1 MKRIAIILVSMAIS
15 ANALIAQT
23 DVNTGNIEIKGSLF
37 DFGSAEPLY
46 PANVQ
51 IYSLPDTVYVN
62 GVSSDEKGNFSMK
75 GLGAGQYL
83 LRATFMGYEKTEKDF
98 TLRSGSRTTDLGKIT
113 LKADAIYLSEAVVSA
128 ALAKVQMINDTVV
141 FNSEAYRLPEGASL
155 EELVR
160 KLPGVEVSSDG
171 TIKVNGKTVSRIL
184 VNGKEFF
191 DNDQSVAMQNL
202 TADMI
207 EKIKAYDKQS
217 DMARM
222 TGIDDGEEQTVL
234 DLVVKKGMA
243 QGWFGNVDV
252 GYGQPLQDNEFDIRD
267 LYTTRLTLNRFN
279 EDKQFTIIASTGN
292 ISGGGVGGFGGMRG
306 MGGMGGRGGVTK
318 TTTTGINFARN
329 IGPEITSSSYQYEIG
344 GSVNYSHSSSESRS
358 KTASESFYASG
369 IRSYSNR
376 TSESGSLSNSINGQ
390 LRFEWNAD
398 PMTSLIFTPSF
409 TYSRSNNE
417 SENISATFNRDPYIY
432 ATNPLDT
439 STVIFDNLENY
450 LDSLNDAMRNSQLSR
465 SLGKSTSMSTSGNI
479 QFVKRLNTEGRNLS
493 FRGSYSF
500 SNSESNNNSRND
512 QVTKN
517 AFTNSLDTTLFNRYN
532 NNPNSSTNL
541 NAQLTYTEP
550 IAASTY
556 LQFSYQFTY
565 RRSNS
570 DRATYSFTD
579 LPSWGNPD
587 WIMPDDS
594 TLKASLDK
602 RLSQVATYDNYDHN
616 IAVQI
621 RKTSDKY
628 NVNLGFTVLPQYSDM
643 QYNYL
648 GHDIDTSR
656 LVFNWTPTVNFRY
669 QWTRQEQINITY
681 RGRSSQPQM
690 NDLLDITDDS
700 NPLSISMGN
709 PGLKPTFSNTM
720 SINYQKFDP
729 VNLGSIMMGVN
740 FNNTLRNI
748 TRQTLLND
756 TTFGTTTKPV
766 NMEGFWSNW
775 QVSGNLNINRALP
788 DQRFTINSGTNV
800 SFNHQEGYAQV
811 SGGLSQLRTTLTTTL
826 SENLS
831 ASFRDDWI
839 EVSLQGRINYSHSTN
854 DLQPDRNMDTY
865 NFNYGPSG
873 TATLPWRNIRLATD
887 MMMQSRRGYSSSDMN
902 TDELIWNASAS
913 FSFLKGNRGTLS
925 LSVYDIL
932 QQRSNV
938 NRTMTATMRSDTYS
952 NSINSYF
959 MVNFIYRLSM
969 FGSRE
974 ARQGMRSGGYGGSF
988 SGGGM
993 GGSMGGGG
1001 MRGGG

>member
-1 MKRIAIILVSMAIS
+1 MKRIAIMLVSLAIS

-23 DVNTGNIEIKGSLF
+23 GGNTGNLEIKGSLF

-51 IYSLPDTVYVN
+51 VFTLPDSVYVN
-62 GVSSDEKGNFSMK
+62 GVSSDEKGDFSMK
-75 GLGAGQYL
+75 GLSAGQYL
-83 LRATFMGYEKTEKDF
+83 LRATFMGYEKTEKNF
-98 TLRSGSRTTDLGKIT
+98 TLRSGSRATDLGKVT
-113 LKADAIYLSEAVVSA
+113 LKADAIYLNEAVISA

-141 FNSEAYRLPEGASL
+141 FNGEAYRLPEGATL

-191 DNDQSVAMQNL
+191 NNDQSVAMQNL

-207 EKIKAYDKQS
+207 DKIKAYDKQS

-222 TGIDDGEEQTVL
+222 TGIDDGQEQTVL
-234 DLVVKKGMA
+234 DLTVKKGMA

-292 ISGGGVGGFGGMRG
+292 ISDGGVGGMGGMRG
-306 MGGMGGRGGVTK
+306 MGGFGGRGGVTK
-318 TTTTGINFARN
+318 TATTGVNFARN
-329 IGPEITSSSYQYEIG
+329 LGPEITSDSYKYEIG
-344 GSVNYSHSSSESRS
+344 GSVNYSHSNSESRS
-358 KTASESFYASG
+358 KTSSEMFYTSGVKSFSNRVSES
-369 IRSYSNR
+369 N
-376 TSESGSLSNSINGQ
+376 SLSNSINGQ
-390 LRFEWNAD
+390 LRLEWNAD
-398 PMTSLIFTPSF
+398 AMTSLIFTPSF
-409 TYSRSNNE
+409 TYSKSNNN
-417 SENISATFNRDPYIY
+417 SENISKTFNKDPYKY
-432 ATNPLDT
+432 AINPLDT

-465 SLGKSTSMSTSGNI
+465 SKGGSTNISTSGNL
-479 QFVKRLNTEGRNLS
+479 QFVRKLNTEGRNLS

-500 SNSESNNNSRND
+500 SNSESDNYSRND

-517 AFTNSLDTTLFNRYN
+517 AFTNSNDTTLFNRFN
-532 NNPNSSTNL
+532 KTPSTSTNL
-541 NAQLTYTEP
+541 NAQFTYTEP
-550 IAASTY
+550 IANAVF
-556 LQFSYQFTY
+556 LQLSYQFTY

-579 LPSWGNPD
+579 LPTWGNPD
-587 WIMPDDS
+587 WLMPNDS
-594 TLKASLDK
+594 TMIASLDK
-602 RLSQVATYDNYDHN
+602 RLSQVATYDNYDQD
-616 IAVQI
+616 IAVQL
-621 RKTSDKY
+621 RKTSDNY
-628 NVNLGFTVLPQYSDM
+628 NINVGFNVLPQYSEM
-643 QYNYL
+643 NYSYL

-656 LVFNWTPTVNFRY
+656 LVFNWTPTINFRY
-669 QWTRQEQINITY
+669 RWTRQEQINITY

-700 NPLSISMGN
+700 NPLSITMGN
-709 PGLKPTFSNTM
+709 PGLKPTFSNNM
-720 SINYQKFDP
+720 SVNYQKFDP
-729 VNLGSIMMGVN
+729 VSLGSLMMGLS
-740 FNNTLRNI
+740 FGNTLSNI
-748 TRQTLLND
+748 TRQTVLND

-775 QVSGNLNINRALP
+775 NVSGNLNMNRALT

-800 SFNHQEGYAQV
+800 GFNHQEGYAQV
-811 SGGLSQLRTTLTTTL
+811 TGGLSQLRTSLTTTL
-826 SENLS
+826 SENVS
-831 ASFRDDWI
+831 ASFRDDWVEI
-839 EVSLQGRINYSHSTN
+839 TLQGRINYNHSTN

-865 NFNYGPSG
+865 DFSYGPNG
-873 TATLPWRNIRLATD
+873 TATLPWRSIRLATE
-887 MMMQSRRGYSSSDMN
+887 MMMQSRRGYSSTDMN
-902 TDELIWNASAS
+902 TNEMIWNASAS
-913 FSFLKGNRGTLS
+913 FSFLKGNKGTLS
-925 LSVYDIL
+925 LAVYDIL

-938 NRTMTATMRSDTYS
+938 SRRMEATMRSDTYS

-959 MVNFIYRLSM
+959 MVHFIYRLSM
-969 FGSRE
+969 FGSKE
-974 ARQGMRSGGYGGSF
+974 ARQGMRGGGFSGGGF

-993 GGSMGGGG
+993 GGG
-1001 MRGGG
+1001 MRGGF